1 MYCMKLLKKS
11 ISPPHLSLGVNLQLS
26 MLVKDV
32 RKLLDPL
39 KLKSE
44 TEKNGIFTLKLRW
57 VEALAHI
64 SDTFIVKKLCSNDK

>member
-1 MYCMKLLKKS
+1 M
-11 ISPPHLSLGVNLQLS
+11 S

-39 KLKSE
+39 KLKGE
-44 TEKNGIFTLKLRW
+44 TEKNYIFTLKLKW